1 MIDVQKYLYRLRD
14 INELIMGA
22 ADEIELWKVIATK
35 TTAQVQTVNIGGELH
50 AVEKVQSSGSG
61 DSMAEA
67 VCKYVDLEAELG
79 AEMAALIEER
89 QSIIATI
96 KKLPARE
103 YRLIRLMYVG
113 TVDNSGEIVYM
124 SLKQA
129 AAEMGISRRTATGI
143 HGSALA
149 RLGRMLEKE
158 ETYGCDV
165 NPADD

>member
-14 INELIMGA
+14 INELIMGV

-50 AVEKVQSSGSG
+50 AVEKVQSSGNG

-124 SLKQA
+124 SPKQA

-143 HGSALA
+143 HGSAID
-149 RLGRMLEKE
+149 RLRKILKE
-158 ETYGCDV
+158 DNSGY
-165 NPADD
+165 

>member
-14 INELIMGA
+14 INELIMGV

-50 AVEKVQSSGSG
+50 AVEKVQSSGNG

-143 HGSALA
+143 HGSAID
-149 RLGRMLEKE
+149 RLRKILKE
-158 ETYGCDV
+158 DNSGY
-165 NPADD
+165 

>member
-1 MIDVQKYLYRLRD
+1 MMIDVQKYLYRLRD
-14 INELIMGA
+14 INELIMGI

-61 DSMAEA
+61 DSMAKA

-79 AEMAALIEER
+79 AEMSALIEER

-113 TVDNSGEIVYM
+113 TVARSGEIVYM
-124 SLKQA
+124 SLKQTA
-129 AAEMGISRRTATGI
+129 ADMGISRRTATGI
-143 HGSALA
+143 HGSALD
-149 RLGRMLEKE
+149 RLRKILKE
-158 ETYGCDV
+158 DNSGY
-165 NPADD
+165 

>member
-14 INELIMGA
+14 INELIMGV

-50 AVEKVQSSGSG
+50 AVEKVQSSGNG

-124 SLKQA
+124 SPKQA

-143 HGSALA
+143 HGSALD
-149 RLGRMLEKE
+149 RLRKILKE
-158 ETYGCDV
+158 DAGQ
-165 NPADD
+165 

>member
-1 MIDVQKYLYRLRD
+1 MIDVQEYLHRLQD
-14 INELIMGA
+14 INELIMGV

-79 AEMAALIEER
+79 AETAALIEER
-89 QSIIATI
+89 QRIIATI

-103 YRLIRLMYVG
+103 YRLIRLMYAG
-113 TVDNSGEIVYM
+113 TVTSSGEIEYM

-129 AAEMGISRRTATGI
+129 AAAMGISRRTATGI
-143 HGSALA
+143 HGSALD
-149 RLGRMLEKE
+149 RLRKILNEDAGQ
-158 ETYGCDV
+158 
-165 NPADD
+165 

>member
-1 MIDVQKYLYRLRD
+1 MMIDVQKYLYRLRD
-14 INELIMGA
+14 INELIMGI

-143 HGSALA
+143 HGSAID
-149 RLGRMLEKE
+149 RLRKILKE
-158 ETYGCDV
+158 DNSGY
-165 NPADD
+165 

>member
-158 ETYGCDV
+158 ETYGRYD
-165 NPADD
+165 NPESD

>member
-1 MIDVQKYLYRLRD
+1 MMIDVQKYLYRLRD
-14 INELIMGA
+14 INELIMGV

-67 VCKYVDLEAELG
+67 VCKYVDLESELG

-113 TVDNSGEIVYM
+113 TVARSGEIVYM
-124 SLKQA
+124 SLKQTA
-129 AAEMGISRRTATGI
+129 ADMGISRRTATGI
-143 HGSALA
+143 HGSAID
-149 RLGRMLEKE
+149 RLGKILKE
-158 ETYGCDV
+158 DNSGY
-165 NPADD
+165 

>member
-14 INELIMGA
+14 INELIMGV

-61 DSMAEA
+61 DSMEA

-79 AEMAALIEER
+79 AETAALIEER

-113 TVDNSGEIVYM
+113 TVARSGEIVYM
-124 SLKQA
+124 SLKQTA
-129 AAEMGISRRTATGI
+129 ADMGISRRTATGI
-143 HGSALA
+143 HGSALD
-149 RLGRMLEKE
+149 RLRKILKE
-158 ETYGCDV
+158 DAGQ
-165 NPADD
+165 

>member
-14 INELIMGA
+14 INELIMGV

-50 AVEKVQSSGSG
+50 AVEKVQSSGNG

-124 SLKQA
+124 SPKQA

-143 HGSALA
+143 HGSALD
-149 RLGRMLEKE
+149 RLRKILKE
-158 ETYGCDV
+158 DNSGY
-165 NPADD
+165 

>member
-14 INELIMGA
+14 INELIMGI

-67 VCKYVDLEAELG
+67 VCKYVDLESELG

-113 TVDNSGEIVYM
+113 TVARSGEIVYM

-143 HGSALA
+143 HGSAID
-149 RLGRMLEKE
+149 RLRKILKE
-158 ETYGCDV
+158 DNSGY
-165 NPADD
+165 

>member
-1 MIDVQKYLYRLRD
+1 MMIDVQKYLYRLRD
-14 INELIMGA
+14 INELIMGV

-79 AEMAALIEER
+79 AETAALIEER

-113 TVDNSGEIVYM
+113 TVTHSGEIVYM
-124 SLKQA
+124 SLKQTA
-129 AAEMGISRRTATGI
+129 ADMGISRRTATGI
-143 HGSALA
+143 HGSALD
-149 RLGRMLEKE
+149 RLRKILKE
-158 ETYGCDV
+158 DNSGY
-165 NPADD
+165 

>member
-1 MIDVQKYLYRLRD
+1 MIDVQEYLQRLQD
-14 INELIMGA
+14 INELIMGV
-22 ADEIELWKVIATK
+22 ADEIELWKAIATK
-35 TTAQVQTVNIGGELH
+35 TTAQAQTVNIGGELH

-79 AEMAALIEER
+79 AETAALIEER

-113 TVDNSGEIVYM
+113 TVTSSGEIEYM
-124 SLKQA
+124 SPKQA
-129 AAEMGISRRTATGI
+129 AAAMGISRRTATGI
-143 HGSALA
+143 HGSALD
-149 RLGRMLEKE
+149 RLRKILEE
-158 ETYGCDV
+158 DAGQ
-165 NPADD
+165 

>member
-14 INELIMGA
+14 INELIMGV

-50 AVEKVQSSGSG
+50 AVEKVQSSGNG

-113 TVDNSGEIVYM
+113 TVARSGEIVYM

-143 HGSALA
+143 HGSAID
-149 RLGRMLEKE
+149 RLRKILEE
-158 ETYGCDV
+158 DNSGY
-165 NPADD
+165 

>member
-14 INELIMGA
+14 INELIMGV

-50 AVEKVQSSGSG
+50 AVEKVQSSGSC

-67 VCKYVDLEAELG
+67 VCKYVDLESELG

-113 TVDNSGEIVYM
+113 TVARSGEIVYM
-124 SLKQA
+124 SLKQTA
-129 AAEMGISRRTATGI
+129 ADMGISKRTATGI
-143 HGSALA
+143 HGSALD
-149 RLGRMLEKE
+149 RLRKILNEDNSEK
-158 ETYGCDV
+158 
-165 NPADD
+165 

>member
-14 INELIMGA
+14 INELIMGVS
-22 ADEIELWKVIATK
+22 DEIELWKVIATK
-35 TTAQVQTVNIGGELH
+35 TTSQVQTVNIGGELH

-79 AEMAALIEER
+79 AETAALIEER

-113 TVDNSGEIVYM
+113 TVGRNGGNDEILYM
-124 SLKQA
+124 NLKQA
-129 AAEMGISRRTATGI
+129 AAEMGISRRTASGI
-143 HGSALA
+143 HGSALD
-149 RLGRMLEKE
+149 RLRKILKE
-158 ETYGCDV
+158 DAGQ
-165 NPADD
+165 

>member
-1 MIDVQKYLYRLRD
+1 MMIDVQKYLYRLRD
-14 INELIMGA
+14 INELIMGV

-67 VCKYVDLEAELG
+67 VCKYEDLEAELG
-79 AEMAALIEER
+79 AEKVALIEER

-113 TVDNSGEIVYM
+113 TVAHSGEIVYM

-129 AAEMGISRRTATGI
+129 AADMGISRRTATGI
-143 HGSALA
+143 HGSALD
-149 RLGRMLEKE
+149 RLRKILNEDAGQ
-158 ETYGCDV
+158 
-165 NPADD
+165 

>member
-14 INELIMGA
+14 INELIMGV
-22 ADEIELWKVIATK
+22 ADEIELWKVIAMK

-79 AEMAALIEER
+79 AEKVALIEER

-113 TVDNSGEIVYM
+113 TVAHSGEIVYM

-129 AAEMGISRRTATGI
+129 AADMGISRRTASGI
-143 HGSALA
+143 HGSALD
-149 RLGRMLEKE
+149 RLRKILKE
-158 ETYGCDV
+158 DNSGY
-165 NPADD
+165 

>member
-1 MIDVQKYLYRLRD
+1 MMIDVQKYLYRLRD
-14 INELIMGA
+14 INELIMGV

-67 VCKYVDLEAELG
+67 VCKYVDLESELG

-113 TVDNSGEIVYM
+113 TVARSGEIVYM
-124 SLKQA
+124 SLKQTA
-129 AAEMGISRRTATGI
+129 ADMGISRRTATGI
-143 HGSALA
+143 HGSALD
-149 RLGRMLEKE
+149 RLRKILKE
-158 ETYGCDV
+158 DNSGY
-165 NPADD
+165 

>member
-14 INELIMGA
+14 INELIMGV
-22 ADEIELWKVIATK
+22 ADEIELWKLIATK

-50 AVEKVQSSGSG
+50 AVEKVQSSGNG

-89 QSIIATI
+89 HSIIATI

-124 SLKQA
+124 SPKQA

-143 HGSALA
+143 HGSALD
-149 RLGRMLEKE
+149 RLRKILKE
-158 ETYGCDV
+158 DAGQ
-165 NPADD
+165 

>member
-1 MIDVQKYLYRLRD
+1 MMIDVQKYLYRLRD
-14 INELIMGA
+14 INELIMGV

-79 AEMAALIEER
+79 AETAALIEER

-113 TVDNSGEIVYM
+113 TVARSGEIVYM
-124 SLKQA
+124 SLKQT

-143 HGSALA
+143 HGSALD
-149 RLGRMLEKE
+149 RLRKILKE
-158 ETYGCDV
+158 DAGDNDV
-165 NPADD
+165 PF

>member
-1 MIDVQKYLYRLRD
+1 MMIDVQKYLYRLRD
-14 INELIMGA
+14 INELIMGI

-67 VCKYVDLEAELG
+67 VCKYVDLESELG

-113 TVDNSGEIVYM
+113 TVARSGEIVYM
-124 SLKQA
+124 SLKQTA
-129 AAEMGISRRTATGI
+129 ADMGISRRTATGI
-143 HGSALA
+143 HGSALD
-149 RLGRMLEKE
+149 RLRKILKE
-158 ETYGCDV
+158 DNSGY
-165 NPADD
+165 